1 MNSNKIIH
9 PTIKL
14 PFKPIEFK
22 INKVMGLIIK
32 KAMMVFL
39 YQSGE
44 SPRNILYKLF
54 VIFKS

>member
-1 MNSNKIIH
+1 MNVAFIPKELN
-9 PTIKL
+9 T
-14 PFKPIEFK
+14 
-22 INKVMGLIIK
+22 NKVIGLIIK

-54 VIFKS
+54 TIFKILNIWN